1 MLLPNYFLL
10 KYAARSL
17 KWQGSHCQM
26 LLPTNH
32 KVLPPVPGENVESKL
47 ESSKQLTPK
56 DPPKDYEITSP
67 VLLNGE
73 KWRPANNIYS
83 KVSLCFACYFIRRCI
98 TTRRLWGKLMCLLH
112 HGYYKS
118 IFYILLE
125 DLQSTI
131 FTFPT

>member
-17 KWQGSHCQM
+17 KCQASHCQM

-47 ESSKQLTPK
+47 ESSKQLMPK

-73 KWRPANNIYS
+73 KWRPANNVYS
-83 KVSLCFACYFIRRCI
+83 EVSLCFACYFYSEVYSE
-98 TTRRLWGKLMCLLH
+98 LWGKLMCLIH
-112 HGYYKS
+112 HSYYKH

-125 DLQSTI
+125 DLHSTI
-131 FTFPT
+131 FTFLT